1 MMRSLSE
8 KILALGE
15 YSFEYI
21 FIKKYTYTRKKN
33 YKEYT
38 VIELNIFLI
47 FLFWSKK
54 VSWAKH

>member
-15 YSFEYI
+15 YSLEYI
-21 FIKKYTYTRKKN
+21 SKKKYTQEKKN
-33 YKEYT
+33 SKEYT
-38 VIELNIFLI
+38 IIKLNIFLI

-54 VSWAKH
+54 ISWAKH

>member
-15 YSFEYI
+15 YSLEYI
-21 FIKKYTYTRKKN
+21 SKKKYTQEKKN
-33 YKEYT
+33 SKEYT
-38 VIELNIFLI
+38 IIILNIFLI

-54 VSWAKH
+54 ISWAKH